1 MDLRKSSRFKGILTK
16 RFSVDSTS
24 TIKSDKENEKGVER
38 RKKKTL
44 LFSSH
49 LDYGDDDALI
59 ESGLW
64 SDIKVMLWDFIPDYT
79 PLNFILIQLFAF
91 MVFLSFRAITFPT
104 YIEPENPDEDLQ
116 IQYEYMSYIKDYF
129 NNDEKQFDLII
140 NTIKL
145 LFILLIINVIIL
157 FVILFVRFIFMKFLF
172 ELFSRISR
180 SAVLIAYSVD
190 PGIFYLIFSLI
201 NYTVFLR
208 CLIKS
213 GITVQ
218 YTTYK
223 FQMFGHLFPKD
234 FWIDSKCYSYCKS
247 LYHLH
252 ILFAVRKLI
261 LSTLLF
267 LFELQFL
274 ANYSSDLT
282 TYLNELSCLR
292 KFTLKWLN
300 YVYYRKSLRMK
311 ELDDLM
317 EKFLNIDINV
327 VKKSYNT
334 VWMQHRKDDF
344 KIFKPILCKWQY
356 HNIKNDLDLHDYNG
370 TDFLKDLWIS
380 SMSIKPSVNWIVLNY
395 VIHNPPEILLLHNSI
410 QLICK
415 DTVDYYSRFLFDQIY
430 DSLTILRSKEYK
442 RLVTQHMSKLK
453 IDHQEKT
460 DKETGDYLED
470 ETLEFYQFSNKALDE
485 KETERYDRSVSG
497 MYEPETVMGVDYKVN
512 KISDLKTVRE
522 VDDMF
527 ITRDFEPGRER
538 KYRQSASNIVPEL
551 LKYRKTILDPDM
563 PSETCV
569 GALMSKKDTI
579 DNYDDEEEDNRYIT
593 KEMCSELDQKVVE
606 DFFLSYDISNC
617 SAISSD
623 NFMMAVINMCSIRK
637 KLITTL
643 KNQRSILELVGNLIS
658 IILWFMSFVALLLSF
673 RINKNIVLPSTIG
686 LFSATIVALSYMYTS
701 FITAIM
707 FVVISNPYN
716 VGDRV
721 RIDNQ
726 VMYVRRITTYN
737 TEFRSSHGKHIIYQN
752 ILLSKMLIINESRA
766 KHATLELS
774 LKMSSSTTPAA
785 LKMLRDNVKTYVNGR
800 PRDFVNNSIYF
811 HCDRLQVSHYINLV
825 IWATCVESWSN
836 TRAVF
841 GLKSDLIQF
850 VGSQC
855 KLLGIGYERAQAPIY
870 FKNSLTV
877 GGLEPIINSFVHGDS
892 QHHYTIPHKRDGPP
906 PHGSQGDPRND
917 KSSENE
923 KRGIFKRWDNFLGKG
938 EGASKKTDTVL
949 GDKANVANAVY
960 RSEDG
965 LQRRSGAG
973 LSGPEY
979 VTPKWEPNQAE
990 RQERTDKTSFEMISA
1005 LGPEHHTPELAHFLW
1020 GDPPRPSTVSRQSAT
1035 IQRQV
1040 STGPLNI
1047 EPMFPGLIKA
1057 SKVTG
1062 EQRVL
1067 SNLPPPETLQ
1077 HIPKNTFEST
1087 HPPPHR
1093 HHRDSD
1099 IESYENVWL
1108 NTWSPD
1114 NRPNR
1119 VKTMSLE
1126 SSYEKYMKMSLEQ
1139 TEIEQGEPSGQPSP
1153 EPQQQQEQ
1161 EQQSQP
1167 QQEQQS
1173 QPQLQQLNP
1182 IERQRLIQQ
1191 QHVLRQRG
1199 HLGGNVKGV
1208 VTTNVENAERPE
1220 RHVTIGEEVVDPAN
1234 KATSHIP
1241 DPNLEGPINVRSVP
1255 NKPVEK
1261 PSSPKSGHEHK
1272 PKKKTQRREPPKS
1285 PPACP

>member
-24 TIKSDKENEKGVER
+24 TIKSDKEDEKGVEH

-44 LFSSH
+44 LLSTP

-79 PLNFILIQLFAF
+79 PLNFILIQMFAF
-91 MVFLSFRAITFPT
+91 MVFLSFRSITFPT
-104 YIEPENPDEDLQ
+104 YIEPENPDEGLQ

-129 NNDEKQFDLII
+129 NSDVKQFDLII

-145 LFILLIINVIIL
+145 LFMLLVINVLIL
-157 FVILFVRFIFMKFLF
+157 FLILFIRFIFMKFLF

-190 PGIFYLIFSLI
+190 PGVFYLICSLI

-213 GITVQ
+213 GITAE

-223 FQMFGHLFPKD
+223 FQLFGHLIPRD

-252 ILFAVRKLI
+252 ILFAIRKLI

-317 EKFLNIDINV
+317 EKFLNIDMSV

-334 VWMQHRKDDF
+334 IWMQHRKDDF
-344 KIFKPILCKWQY
+344 KIFRPILCKWQY

-415 DTVDYYSRFLFDQIY
+415 DTVDYYSKFLFDQIY
-430 DSLTILRSKEYK
+430 HSLTILRSKKYK
-442 RLVTQHMSKLK
+442 SLVTAHVSKLK
-453 IDHQEKT
+453 IDHVDKT
-460 DKETGDYLED
+460 DKETGDYVED

-512 KISDLKTVRE
+512 KISQLKTVKG
-522 VDDMF
+522 VDDMY

-538 KYRQSASNIVPEL
+538 KYRQSVSNMVPEL

-563 PSETCV
+563 PSESCV
-569 GALMSKKDTI
+569 GALMSNKETI
-579 DNYDDEEEDNRYIT
+579 DSYDDEEEDNRYIT
-593 KEMCSELDQKVVE
+593 KEMCSELDQKIVE

-617 SAISSD
+617 SAISCD
-623 NFMMAVINMCSIRK
+623 NFVMAVINMCSIRK

-766 KHATLELS
+766 KHATLEVS

-785 LKMLRDNVKTYVNGR
+785 LKMLRDNVKTFVNGR

-841 GLKSDLIQF
+841 GLKSDLLLF
-850 VGSQC
+850 VGNQC
-855 KLLGIGYERAQAPIY
+855 KLLGIGYERAQSPIY

-892 QHHYTIPHKRDGPP
+892 HDYTVPHKRDGPP
-906 PHGSQGDPRND
+906 PYGSQGDPRNE
-917 KSSENE
+917 KNTENE
-923 KRGIFKRWDNFLGKG
+923 KRGIFKRWDNLLGKG
-938 EGASKKTDTVL
+938 ESAGKKRDTVV
-949 GDKANVANAVY
+949 GDRADAFY
-960 RSEDG
+960 RVNDG
-965 LQRRSGAG
+965 PKRRSGGG
-973 LSGPEY
+973 LSGPDY
-979 VTPKWEPNQAE
+979 VTPKLETTKAE
-990 RQERTDKTSFEMISA
+990 REERTDKTFEMISA

-1020 GDPPRPSTVSRQSAT
+1020 GNPPRPSSVSRHSGT
-1035 IQRQV
+1035 IKRQV

-1047 EPMFPGLIKA
+1047 EPMFPGLMKTC
-1057 SKVTG
+1057 KVAG
-1062 EQRVL
+1062 EQRGL
-1067 SNLPPPETLQ
+1067 RNLPPPETLH
-1077 HIPKNTFEST
+1077 HIPKSTFEST
-1087 HPPPHR
+1087 HPQPHR
-1093 HHRDSD
+1093 NSRGSD
-1099 IESYENVWL
+1099 MEGYENVWL

-1114 NRPNR
+1114 YRPNR
-1119 VKTMSLE
+1119 LKTMSVE
-1126 SSYEKYMKMSLEQ
+1126 SSYEKYMRMSVEQ
-1139 TEIEQGEPSGQPSP
+1139 KEMEQGEASEQSEPEQQHE
-1153 EPQQQQEQ
+1153 EPQK
-1161 EQQSQP
+1161 
-1167 QQEQQS
+1167 
-1173 QPQLQQLNP
+1173 PQLKQLSTFEKQQ
-1182 IERQRLIQQ
+1182 LIQQ
-1191 QHVLRQRG
+1191 QQVMLQRRNTK
-1199 HLGGNVKGV
+1199 GNAEGV
-1208 VTTNVENAERPE
+1208 STTNVENAERSNK
-1220 RHVTIGEEVVDPAN
+1220 RVTISEPVIDSGDKSP
-1234 KATSHIP
+1234 SHLP
-1241 DPNLEGPINVRSVP
+1241 DPNLEGPVNVRSGP
-1255 NKPVEK
+1255 NKPVEHPPK
-1261 PSSPKSGHEHK
+1261 PKTVHQHK
-1272 PKKKTQRREPPKS
+1272 PKTKTHRREPPKS

>member
-1 MDLRKSSRFKGILTK
+1 MDLRKSSRFKGLLTK

-24 TIKSDKENEKGVER
+24 TIKSDKDSEKRVER
-38 RKKKTL
+38 SKKKTIL
-44 LFSSH
+44 LSSP

-104 YIEPENPDEDLQ
+104 YIEPENPDENLQ
-116 IQYEYMSYIKDYF
+116 LQYEYMSYIKDYF
-129 NNDEKQFDLII
+129 NSDEKQFDLII
-140 NTIKL
+140 NTLKL
-145 LFILLIINVIIL
+145 LFILLIINIIVL
-157 FVILFVRFIFMKFLF
+157 FLILFVRFIFMKFLF

-180 SAVLIAYSVD
+180 IAVLIAYSVD
-190 PGIFYLIFSLI
+190 PGVFYLMCSLI

-213 GITVQ
+213 WFMLCSLFLGGITPE
-218 YTTYK
+218 YTSYK
-223 FQMFGHLFPKD
+223 FQMFGHLIPRD

-317 EKFLNIDINV
+317 EKFLNIDMNV

-344 KIFKPILCKWQY
+344 KIFRPILCKWQY

-415 DTVDYYSRFLFDQIY
+415 DTIDYYSKFLFDQIY

-442 RLVTQHMSKLK
+442 RLVTVHMSKLK
-453 IDHQEKT
+453 VEHEVKT
-460 DKETGDYLED
+460 DKETGDYVED

-485 KETERYDRSVSG
+485 KETERYDRSG
-497 MYEPETVMGVDYKVN
+497 
-512 KISDLKTVRE
+512 
-522 VDDMF
+522 VDDMY
-527 ITRDFEPGRER
+527 ITRDFDNSSSNSSGSQVTKINWEYRPGRER
-538 KYRQSASNIVPEL
+538 KYRQSSSNMVPEL
-551 LKYRKTILDPDM
+551 LKYRNTILDPDM

-569 GALMSKKDTI
+569 GALMNKRETI
-579 DNYDDEEEDNRYIT
+579 DNYDEEEEDDRYIT
-593 KEMCSELDQKVVE
+593 KEMCSELDQKIVE

-617 SAISSD
+617 SAISCD
-623 NFMMAVINMCSIRK
+623 NFVMAVINMCSIRK

-721 RIDNQ
+721 RIDGH

-766 KHATLELS
+766 KHATLELN

-785 LKMLRDNVKTYVNGR
+785 LKMLRDNVKTFVNGR

-811 HCDRLQVSHYINLV
+811 HCDKLQVSHYINLV

-841 GLKSDLIQF
+841 GLKSDLMKF
-850 VGSQC
+850 VGNQC
-855 KLLGIGYERAQAPIY
+855 KLLGIGYEGAQSPIY
-870 FKNSLTV
+870 FKNSLNV
-877 GGLEPIINSFVHGDS
+877 GGLEPIINSF
-892 QHHYTIPHKRDGPP
+892 
-906 PHGSQGDPRND
+906 ND
-917 KSSENE
+917 KGPENE
-923 KRGIFKRWDNFLGKG
+923 KRGIFKRWDNLLGKG
-938 EGASKKTDTVL
+938 ESASKKRDTVV
-949 GDKANVANAVY
+949 GHKANEASAFY
-960 RSEDG
+960 RVEDG
-965 LQRRSGAG
+965 PQRRSGAG
-973 LSGPEY
+973 FSGPDY
-979 VTPKWEPNQAE
+979 VTPKWEPGRADGE
-990 RQERTDKTSFEMISA
+990 GRTDKTSFEMISA
-1005 LGPEHHTPELAHFLW
+1005 LGPDHHTPEIAHFLW
-1020 GDPPRPSTVSRQSAT
+1020 GDPPRPSTVSRHSGT

-1047 EPMFPGLIKA
+1047 EPTFSGMIKPCKVAGEPRGL
-1057 SKVTG
+1057 
-1062 EQRVL
+1062 R
-1067 SNLPPPETLQ
+1067 NLTSPEKLH
-1077 HIPKNTFEST
+1077 HIPKPTFEST
-1087 HPPPHR
+1087 HPPQHR
-1093 HHRDSD
+1093 HHRSSD
-1099 IESYENVWL
+1099 MESYENVWL

-1114 NRPNR
+1114 TRPIR
-1119 VKTMSLE
+1119 LKTMSVE
-1126 SSYEKYMKMSLEQ
+1126 SSYDKYMKMSVEQ
-1139 TEIEQGEPSGQPSP
+1139 AEMEQQPQEPQEPQEPQKPEQPEQP
-1153 EPQQQQEQ
+1153 QITQQEPQQPQPKQL
-1161 EQQSQP
+1161 SQW
-1167 QQEQQS
+1167 
-1173 QPQLQQLNP
+1173 
-1182 IERQRLIQQ
+1182 ERQKLIQQ
-1191 QHVLRQRG
+1191 QHLLRQRG
-1199 HLGGNVKGV
+1199 DLGADVEAAVPTNSENLE
-1208 VTTNVENAERPE
+1208 NVEHPT
-1220 RHVTIGEEVVDPAN
+1220 RHVTISEGVVDLDN
-1234 KATSHIP
+1234 KGASQP
-1241 DPNLEGPINVRSVP
+1241 PNPNLEGPVHRRIEHHHPAQNP
-1255 NKPVEK
+1255 AN
-1261 PSSPKSGHEHK
+1261 PKSRHPHK
-1272 PKKKTQRREPPKS
+1272 PKKKTQRKEPQKS